1 VWSSDGRELFYRHD
15 DQMMAVSVAAQPEFS
30 AGRPHR
36 VFEFHF
42 DAGDNGPNY
51 DVSRDGKYFII
62 PKSDQAPAA
71 SELHLVL
78 NWFAEVASRA
88 PSTRARHSSDAPSG
102 LAALWRLAMPTLLA
116 AAQQSAQTNAAEAG
130 VRETL
135 QRYSAALES
144 LDATAVKKV
153 QPSLPEETLA
163 RAFKDMR
170 ELKVA
175 IDDVKVLSIDGTT
188 ARVSCRVMQTLTPK
202 TGSKRTT
209 AVTRVMRLK
218 RGAEA
223 WFIDGFER

>member
-1 VWSSDGRELFYRHD
+1 
-15 DQMMAVSVAAQPEFS
+15 
-30 AGRPHR
+30 
-36 VFEFHF
+36 
-42 DAGDNGPNY
+42 
-51 DVSRDGKYFII
+51 
-62 PKSDQAPAA
+62 
-71 SELHLVL
+71 
-78 NWFAEVASRA
+78 VASRA
-88 PSTRARHSSDAPSG
+88 PSARARHSSDAPFG
-102 LAALWRLAMPTLLA
+102 LAALWRLAIPTLLA
-116 AAQQSAQTNAAEAG
+116 APQQPAQTNAAEAG
-130 VRETL
+130 VRDTL

-202 TGSKRTT
+202 TGSKKTT